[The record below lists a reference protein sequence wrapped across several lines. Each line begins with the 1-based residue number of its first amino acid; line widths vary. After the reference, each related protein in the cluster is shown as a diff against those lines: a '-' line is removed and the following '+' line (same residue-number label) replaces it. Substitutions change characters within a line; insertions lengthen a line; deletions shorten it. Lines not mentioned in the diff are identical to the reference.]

1 MISTKLENLR
11 ILEYVNM
18 EKEKIKSFEDLIV
31 WKEGHRL
38 VLMIYNITGSF
49 PDNEKFGLVSQMR
62 RCVVSITSNIAEGF
76 GRRGY
81 KEKVQFY
88 YISLGSFS
96 ELKNQILIA
105 RDIGY
110 LNEKSYAEI
119 MSQADCAHK
128 LLNLFINKTKTFIS
142 K

>member
-1 MISTKLENLR
+1 
-11 ILEYVNM
+11 M
-18 EKEKIKSFEDLIV
+18 EKEKIKSFEDLVV
-31 WKEGHRL
+31 WKEGHKL
-38 VLMIYNITGSF
+38 VLMIYDVTSSF

-62 RCVVSITSNIAEGF
+62 RCVVSITSNVAEGF

-88 YISLGSFS
+88 YISSGSFS

-110 LNEKSYAEI
+110 LKEKSYNKI
-119 MSQADCAHK
+119 INQADYAHK

>member
-1 MISTKLENLR
+1 MHQFKNLEIWKRSRLFCS
-11 ILEYVNM
+11 
-18 EKEKIKSFEDLIV
+18 KIYAVTS
-31 WKEGHRL
+31 
-38 VLMIYNITGSF
+38 NF